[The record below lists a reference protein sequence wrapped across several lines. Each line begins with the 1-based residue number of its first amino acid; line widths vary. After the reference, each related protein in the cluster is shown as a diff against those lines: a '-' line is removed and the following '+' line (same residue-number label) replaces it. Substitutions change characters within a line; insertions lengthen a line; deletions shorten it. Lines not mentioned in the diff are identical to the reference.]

1 MTSKAAKNRL
11 VVLADLPESNV
22 PNIGAI
28 PSHFLFPI
36 VGKLKGSPE
45 FFLHSDGSIFQ
56 LFKME
61 KLSLPSISKAVDA
74 MPENS
79 GIQIYK
85 LHDNGITDFYMSV
98 RIGID
103 YSFINLEGK
112 NFLSNLFSSCNSYL
126 REAEKRTAAAFNSA
140 AKMIPEGAA
149 AADWQRNGL
158 LEFLCD
164 YSAEGDFIHTA
175 FPIKSNISAILS
187 GQKKY
192 SCVFSINNL
201 DAIPMASKI
210 LDQFGYVQTV
220 TIVKPTRSQAHA
232 IEKHLGMNSCILEAV
247 RPPDVETRSA
257 CVDTINKDL
266 SSMLNNIR
274 AGVFF
279 INVSF
284 CLRSIKS
291 MNDLK
296 ETYSSFE
303 DSLYQKGIVLYSHS
317 NSARAAYISLFPGN
331 GVYGEHW
338 NTVYKRFGVMLV
350 SKVMAL

>member
-1 MTSKAAKNRL
+1 MTSKSAKNRL

-36 VGKLKGSPE
+36 VGKLKERPE
-45 FFLHSDGSIFQ
+45 FFIHSDGSIFQ

-61 KLSLPSISKAVDA
+61 KLSLPSISKVVDE
-74 MPENS
+74 MPESS
-79 GIQIYK
+79 GIQIYR
-85 LHDNGITDFYMSV
+85 LHETGNSNFYMSV

-112 NFLSNLFSSCNSYL
+112 RIVSKLFSSCKCYWN
-126 REAEKRTAAAFNSA
+126 EAEKKTEIAYKAAL
-140 AKMIPEGAA
+140 KMIPEGAMV
-149 AADWQRNGL
+149 ADWSENELIQ
-158 LEFLCD
+158 FLCD
-164 YSAEGDFIHTA
+164 YSAEGDFIHSA

-187 GQKKY
+187 GQGKY

-201 DAIPMASKI
+201 DAIPMVSKI
-210 LDQFGYVQTV
+210 LDQFGFVEAV
-220 TIVKPTRSQAHA
+220 TIVKPTKAQANA
-232 IEKHLGMNSCILEAV
+232 IESNLRMNRSILEAV
-247 RPPDVETRSA
+247 RPPDAETRNTS
-257 CVDTINKDL
+257 VDTINKDF
-266 SSMLNNIR
+266 SSMLNDIR
-274 AGVFF
+274 TGLFF

-284 CLRSIKS
+284 CLKSVKS

-296 ETYSSFE
+296 ETYGFFE
-303 DSLYQKGIVLYSHS
+303 DSMYSRGIVLYSHS

-350 SKVMAL
+350 SKVLAL

>member
-1 MTSKAAKNRL
+1 M

-36 VGKLKGSPE
+36 VGKLKENPE
-45 FFLHSDGSIFQ
+45 FSVHSDGSIFQ

-61 KLSLPSISKAVDA
+61 KLSLPSISKAVDG

-79 GIQIYK
+79 SLQIYK
-85 LHDNGITDFYMSV
+85 VHENRQSEYYMSV

-112 NFLSNLFSSCNSYL
+112 KIASKLFSSCKCYWKK
-126 REAEKRTAAAFNSA
+126 AEKRTAEALAAA
-140 AKMIPEGAA
+140 AKMIPEGATV
-149 AADWQRNGL
+149 ADWGSNKL

-164 YSAEGDFIHTA
+164 YTTEGDFVHTG

-187 GQKKY
+187 GQGKY

-201 DAIPMASKI
+201 DAIPMVSKI
-210 LDQFGYVQTV
+210 LDQFGYVETV
-220 TIVKPTRSQAHA
+220 TIVRPTKAQSIA
-232 IEKHLGMNSCILEAV
+232 IENNLRMNRSILEAV
-247 RPPDVETRSA
+247 KPADVETRGTS
-257 CVDTINKDL
+257 VDTIRKDI
-266 SSMLNNIR
+266 SSMLNDIR
-274 AGVFF
+274 TGIFF

-284 CLRSIKS
+284 CLRSKTS

-296 ETYSSFE
+296 ETYCQFE
-303 DSLYQKGIVLYSHS
+303 EALYEKGIVLYSHS

-338 NTVYKRFGVMLV
+338 NTVYKRFGIMLV